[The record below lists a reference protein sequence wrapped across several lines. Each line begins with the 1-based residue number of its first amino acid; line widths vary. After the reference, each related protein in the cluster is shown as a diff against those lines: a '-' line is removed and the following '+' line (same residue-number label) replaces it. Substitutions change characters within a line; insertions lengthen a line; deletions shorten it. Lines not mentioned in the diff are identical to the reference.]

1 MAEAWAKLRGAWIK
15 EPRLGRAVVGHEL
28 FLSCCPEVN
37 KEFPVE
43 GVPGFG
49 ILRKNVAKYDDVKAA
64 LAGLGLEPQEA
75 LNQVAWESVLGAP
88 VREVWAHDGKCAC
101 GKRTYLFGQCP
112 SCIRQ
117 EVGERALA
125 DQEAREAA
133 QADVVPEDGVPAVDL
148 VGAVSGSPVSR
159 VLLVKPR

>member
-1 MAEAWAKLRGAWIK
+1 M
-15 EPRLGRAVVGHEL
+15 RASQV
-28 FLSCCPEVN
+28 
-37 KEFPVE
+37 
-43 GVPGFG
+43 FG

-64 LAGLGLEPQEA
+64 LVGLGLEPQKA
-75 LNQVAWESVLGAP
+75 LNQVAWESVLGSP
-88 VREVWAHDGKCAC
+88 VREVWAHYGKCAC

-133 QADVVPEDGVPAVDL
+133 RVDVVPEDGVPAVDL
-148 VGAVSGSPVSR
+148 VGSRLRFFGQSRASCQTSSGGRVVSR
-159 VLLVKPR
+159 SGAFLWSWR